1 MHYLLTFPPLS
12 RIPRSTTRPGPWRC
26 LATEHTEDTGT
37 ILILEV
43 EADWRWAMEEEEE
56 EDTNTGLNIN
66 NSIISI
72 SSQVVTIDHGE
83 C

>member
-12 RIPRSTTRPGPWRC
+12 RIPHSTTRPGPWRC

-43 EADWRWAMEEEEE
+43 EADWRWAMEEEE
-56 EDTNTGLNIN
+56 DTNTDLNIN
-66 NSIISI
+66 NISI